1 METIVNNILTVENYY
16 SQEMNKE
23 YMSVSQLKGFMTCE
37 AREMAKIAGEYI
49 PADTTALLQGK
60 LLETLLLFY

>member
-1 METIVNNILTVENYY
+1 MLEMLELKEKLSLENYY

-37 AREMAKIAGEYI
+37 AREKAKLSGEYI
-49 PADTTALLQGK
+49 PA
-60 LLETLLLFY
+60 YPC